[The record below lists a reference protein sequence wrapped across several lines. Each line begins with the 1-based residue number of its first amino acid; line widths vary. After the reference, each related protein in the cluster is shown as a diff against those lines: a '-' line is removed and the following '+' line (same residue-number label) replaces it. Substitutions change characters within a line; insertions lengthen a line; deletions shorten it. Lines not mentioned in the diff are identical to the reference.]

1 VPNNPAVSIGVWR
14 GETLKPRA
22 PSLRKQRSPT
32 ARKIASGNVGQQ
44 ARLRSAGA
52 RWRREATG
60 NAALRKSLID
70 I

>member
-1 VPNNPAVSIGVWR
+1 VLE
-14 GETLKPRA
+14 ETTLP
-22 PSLRKQRSPT
+22 PT
-32 ARKIASGNVGQQ
+32 ARKIASGNAGQQ